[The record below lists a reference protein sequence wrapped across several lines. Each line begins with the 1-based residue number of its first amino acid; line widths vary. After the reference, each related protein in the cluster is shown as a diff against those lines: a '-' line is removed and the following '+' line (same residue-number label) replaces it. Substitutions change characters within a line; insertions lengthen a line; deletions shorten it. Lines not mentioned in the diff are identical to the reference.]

1 MSLTISLP
9 LADSLSP
16 GELKDLAAAAASK
29 GITIE
34 RLIYEALKSEA
45 DRLRR
50 DKETPISPAS

>member
-1 MSLTISLP
+1 MSLTITLP

-16 GELKDLAAAAASK
+16 GELKDLAAAAAAK

-34 RLIYEALKSEA
+34 RLIFEALKSEA

-50 DKETPISPAS
+50 EKEAASS